1 MGLLSPFF
9 EVESMGAKE
18 DFLKALEFDDTSDGF
33 SFEVRGRVNG
43 ESDGDAKFGA
53 KESSN

>member
-1 MGLLSPFF
+1 MGLLSSFF

-18 DFLKALEFDDTSDGF
+18 DTLKALEDDTSDGF

-53 KESSN
+53 

>member
-18 DFLKALEFDDTSDGF
+18 DFLKALDDTSDGF

-53 KESSN
+53 